1 MPRPSQPILSR
12 DSIISGALRIM
23 DRDGFA
29 GFSLPRLGDEL
40 GVRTPS
46 LYYHFRDRAA
56 LLAAVAREIVR
67 QTELPVIPS
76 NGHWEHWFIELSV
89 NFRRAALRHPKAAPV
104 LLQFLPRDV
113 MTNLYENAAV
123 LLTRSADLDRSRYVL
138 LLDGLEKLTIGTIV
152 VEALRDTHAGDAFGG
167 VDPDAHPRLA
177 EATADNPWDPE
188 ELFRQ
193 AVESFVRGVVTAA
206 AH

>member
-1 MPRPSQPILSR
+1 
-12 DSIISGALRIM
+12 M

-46 LYYHFRDRAA
+46 LYYHFRDRAE

-67 QTELPVIPS
+67 QTDLPELPS
-76 NGHWEHWFIELSV
+76 NGHWEQWFVELSV

-113 MTNLYENAAV
+113 MTDLYENAAV

-152 VEALRDTHAGDAFGG
+152 VEALRDTHAPDAFGG

-177 EATADNPWDPE
+177 EATTDNPWDAE
-188 ELFRQ
+188 ELFRR
-193 AVESFVRGVVTAA
+193 AVESFVRGVVSGQGR
-206 AH
+206 